1 MSRAVALGDIV
12 LTMMTDYFYSIPQT
26 HHPAAIDKLEH
37 QMCINLHLRVLN
49 LVLFE

>member
-1 MSRAVALGDIV
+1 MSHTVALGDIV
-12 LTMMTDYFYSIPQT
+12 LTMIIDYFYSIPQT
-26 HHPAAIDKLEH
+26 HRPAAINKLEH